1 MSGGRMLP
9 PWESLMTTRTLAIF
23 AVSALSLALAGCG
36 DKPYDPRGVD
46 HDETLLSV
54 SATGESQ
61 VRPDEAVFQ
70 AGINSWAS
78 SAGAA
83 SAANTR
89 DIEKVVEAL
98 KAAGIPED
106 DIQTRTVGIS
116 KVDWG
121 PKKGQFQAGNVVAV
135 TVRKID
141 AAGAAVTAAT
151 EAGANILSGPDL
163 RISDSEKAA
172 NAAYGEAFKA
182 ARARAESYAL
192 AAGMEISRVLTIR
205 DGGGGQGGRYIPGA
219 PVPVAPP
226 PPIMMEQAASVDA
239 SGGARIMPG
248 QTTSRVAV
256 SVDFALRAK

>member
-1 MSGGRMLP
+1 
-9 PWESLMTTRTLAIF
+9 MTYRF
-23 AVSALSLALAGCG
+23 VALGCFCAFPLALAGCG
-36 DKPYDPRGVD
+36 EKPYDPRGVD
-46 HDETLLSV
+46 RDETLLSV
-54 SATGESQ
+54 SATGESE

-70 AGINSWAS
+70 AGIDSWAP
-78 SAGAA
+78 SAGDA

-89 DIEKVVEAL
+89 DIAKVVGAL

-121 PKKGQFQAGNVVAV
+121 PRKGQFQASNVVAV

-182 ARARAESYAL
+182 AKARAEAYAS

-205 DGGGGQGGRYIPGA
+205 DGGGGQGGQYLPGA

-226 PPIMMEQAASVDA
+226 PIAMTQVMDAAEQA
-239 SGGARIMPG
+239 GGARILPG

-256 SVDFALRAK
+256 SVDFALREK

>member
-1 MSGGRMLP
+1 MHRTFFATLP
-9 PWESLMTTRTLAIF
+9 LCLI
-23 AVSALSLALAGCG
+23 LAGCG

-54 SATGESQ
+54 SATGESE
-61 VRPDEAVFQ
+61 VRPDVAVFQ
-70 AGINSWAS
+70 AGINSWAP

-89 DIEKVVEAL
+89 DIEKVVTAL
-98 KAAGIPED
+98 KGSGVPEK
-106 DIQTRTVGIS
+106 DIQTRTVGIA
-116 KVDWG
+116 KLDWG
-121 PKKGQFQAGNVVAV
+121 PRKGQFQASNVVVV
-135 TVRKID
+135 TVRQID

-172 NAAYGEAFKA
+172 NTAYGAAFKA
-182 ARARAESYAL
+182 AKARAEAYAD

-205 DGGGGQGGRYIPGA
+205 DGGGAQGDRYIPGA
-219 PVPVAPP
+219 PPPPVAPP
-226 PPIMMEQAASVDA
+226 PIGMVQTMDVAE
-239 SGGARIMPG
+239 SGGARIMAG

-256 SVDFALRAK
+256 QVDFALRAK

>member
-1 MSGGRMLP
+1 MRHTTLLP
-9 PWESLMTTRTLAIF
+9 PLL
-23 AVSALSLALAGCG
+23 VSFGSLALAACG

-54 SATGESQ
+54 SATGESE
-61 VRPDEAVFQ
+61 VRPDQALFQ
-70 AGINSWAS
+70 AGINSWAA

-89 DIEKVVEAL
+89 DIEKVVAAL
-98 KAAGIPED
+98 KAVGVPEK
-106 DIQTRTVGIS
+106 DIQTRTVGIA
-116 KVDWG
+116 KLDWG
-121 PKKGQFQAGNVVAV
+121 PRKGQFQASNVVAV

-163 RISDSEKAA
+163 RIADSEIAA
-172 NAAYGEAFKA
+172 NAAYGAAFKA
-182 ARARAESYAL
+182 AKVRAEAYAG

-205 DGGGGQGGRYIPGA
+205 DGGGGQGNRYLPGA
-219 PVPVAPP
+219 VPVAPP
-226 PPIMMEQAASVDA
+226 PPPVSGMMLEQASTDSA
-239 SGGARIMPG
+239 GGGRIMAG

-256 SVDFALRAK
+256 QVDFALRAK

>member
-1 MSGGRMLP
+1 MHQKL
-9 PWESLMTTRTLAIF
+9 I
-23 AVSALSLALAGCG
+23 AVVPLCLIAAACG

-54 SATGESQ
+54 SATGESE
-61 VRPDEAVFQ
+61 VRPDVAVFQ
-70 AGINSWAS
+70 AGINSWAP

-89 DIEKVVEAL
+89 DIEKVVAAL
-98 KAAGIPED
+98 KGAGVPEK
-106 DIQTRTVGIS
+106 DIQTRTVGIA

-121 PKKGQFQAGNVVAV
+121 PNKGKFQASNVVVV

-163 RISDSEKAA
+163 RISDSERAA
-172 NAAYGEAFKA
+172 NTAYGAAFKA
-182 ARARAESYAL
+182 AKARAEAYAE

-205 DGGGGQGGRYIPGA
+205 DGGGAQGDRWIPGA
-219 PVPVAPP
+219 PPPPVAPP
-226 PPIMMEQAASVDA
+226 PIAMAVQTMDAAE
-239 SGGARIMPG
+239 SGGARIMAG

-256 SVDFALRAK
+256 QVDFALREK